1 MTQKPRASKKVILSA
16 DDFGISPGVS
26 KGIIQLAQKQRIS
39 ATSVMVVYD
48 NWEKEAK
55 ALLNFKEQ
63 IDIGLHF
70 VLTDAMPLSP
80 PEKVRSLISPNNRF
94 LKVKQLIN
102 HSYLGKVK
110 SHDVMT
116 EFNLQYQ
123 RFIDFFNFEPDFI
136 DSHHN
141 AHQYPLIRKT
151 FIDFFFDKNFK
162 KTPYVRNTAV
172 SLKKLFSNKRDFLKS
187 FFISLPGSSFKKLA
201 IKHCLSTNKDF
212 GGIYDI
218 NHSKL
223 FEEKMICFLINIER
237 ENGIIMVHPGLPDDL
252 LAERDQFCSG
262 REYEYNYL
270 ASSSFSD
277 LLKESEIK
285 LTRFQRDS
293 I

>member
-1 MTQKPRASKKVILSA
+1 MPVQSRTSKNVILSA
-16 DDFGISPGVS
+16 DDFGITPGVS
-26 KGIIQLAQKQRIS
+26 KGILQLAEKQRIS

-48 NWEKEAK
+48 NWEKDARG
-55 ALLNFKEQ
+55 LINFKDH

-80 PEKVRSLISPNNRF
+80 PEKVRSLTSSDNSF
-94 LKVKQLIN
+94 LKVRQLIN
-102 HSYLGKVK
+102 HAYLRKVV
-110 SHDVMT
+110 SHEVMN

-141 AHQYPLIRKT
+141 AHQYPLIRNSFVD
-151 FIDFFFDKNFK
+151 FISDRSFK
-162 KTPYVRNTAV
+162 KTPYLRNTAV
-172 SLKKLFSNKRDFLKS
+172 SLKKLFTNKSDFFKS
-187 FFISLPGSSFKKLA
+187 LLISLPGSSFKKLA
-201 IKHCLSTNKDF
+201 IKHGLSTNKDF
-212 GGIYDI
+212 LGIYDL
-218 NHSKL
+218 NRAEL

-252 LAERDQFCSG
+252 LGKRDLFCSG
-262 REYEYNYL
+262 RENEYNYL
-270 ASSSFSD
+270 ASSYFLD
-277 LLKESEIK
+277 LLKERDIK